1 MNMYSRSVK
10 NILRYVARHS
20 GLARDLEYLATLEK
34 TQWLKREEI
43 AKIQR
48 QRLRALIKHAY
59 FKVPYY
65 HRVFKLRGLM
75 PEDIKNQDS
84 LLKLPILTKEDI
96 RENFDDLIS
105 RDLPRKEMVASST
118 GGSTGEPLR
127 FYRTRES
134 ENWSSAAGLRAYGWS
149 GFRLGDKTAL
159 IWGSPIDLSKWG
171 SLRGRV
177 WNFVT
182 GTLVLNAGSMS
193 ETSMKRFAE
202 KLMWFRPKVIRGY
215 ASGVYLFAKFLE
227 SRGIN
232 LEPGAVITTAET
244 LFGHQRAKI
253 EDVFGCSVYDFYG
266 SREVSALACECS
278 EKSGYHI
285 ASENVLLE
293 FIKDHEKVAANE
305 SGTILVTDLTNYA
318 MPFIRYRIG
327 DLGKPL
333 DEACPC
339 GRGLSLFG
347 SLQGRITDVIVTRD
361 GKSVSSPVFTL
372 VFKDLQHVKE
382 YQIIQESYEK
392 IKVKIVKRGQY
403 SERDSNYIIGGM
415 KKIVGEDVQIEI
427 EFVDSISPTRSGKR
441 RVVISRISKS

>member
-1 MNMYSRSVK
+1 MYGRSLK
-10 NILRYVARHS
+10 NFFRSAVRLKH
-20 GLARDLEYLATLEK
+20 LEYLAILEK

-43 AKIQR
+43 AKMQW

-59 FKVPYY
+59 FTVPYY
-65 HRVFKLRGLM
+65 HRVFKQRGLM
-75 PEDIKNQDS
+75 PEDIKNPDS

-96 RENFDDLIS
+96 RGNFNDLIS
-105 RDLPRKEMVASST
+105 RGFPRKEIIASST

-127 FYRTRES
+127 FYTTRES
-134 ENWSSAAGLRAYGWS
+134 INWSTAAELRAYKWS
-149 GFRLGDKTAL
+149 GFRLGDRQAL
-159 IWGSPIDLSKWG
+159 IWGSPIDLAKWS

-202 KLMWFRPKVIRGY
+202 KLMRFRPKLIRGY

-227 SRGIN
+227 SKGIN
-232 LEPGAVITTAET
+232 LKPGAVITTAET
-244 LFGHQRAKI
+244 LFSHQRAKI

-266 SREVSALACECS
+266 SREVPALACGCS

-285 ASENVLLE
+285 SSENVLLE
-293 FIKDHEKVAANE
+293 FIKDNEKVAANE
-305 SGTILVTDLTNYA
+305 TGAILVTDLTNYA

-347 SLQGRITDVIVTRD
+347 SLEGRITDVIVTRD
-361 GKSVSSPVFTL
+361 GKYVSSPVFTL
-372 VFKDLQHVKE
+372 VFKDLEHVKE

-403 SERDSNYIIGGM
+403 SEQDSNYIISGM
-415 KKIVGEDVQIEI
+415 KKIIGEDVQIEI
-427 EFVDSISPTRSGKR
+427 EFVDSIPPTRSGKR
-441 RVVISRISKS
+441 RVVISRISKN